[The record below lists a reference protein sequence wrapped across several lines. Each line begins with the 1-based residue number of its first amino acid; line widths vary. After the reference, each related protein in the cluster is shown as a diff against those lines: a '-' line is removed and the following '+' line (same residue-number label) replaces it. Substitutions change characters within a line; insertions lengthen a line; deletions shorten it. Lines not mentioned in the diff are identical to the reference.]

1 MGQHF
6 IARDPHRYPNGATGW
21 APGDPFDCL
30 GPWAKVQACPI
41 VTLRPVAYSGSEQ
54 VDTGVRLT
62 CYATSYADNSSSI
75 PACTRY
81 RGRYVRGFFTLGE
94 SGPVFIVAKGKELF
108 EKEGE

>member
-1 MGQHF
+1 MGQYF

-21 APGDPFDCL
+21 APGGPCDCL

-41 VTLRPVAYSGSEQ
+41 VTL

-62 CYATSYADNSSSI
+62 CYATGYADNCFSI

-94 SGPVFIVAKGKELF
+94 SGPVFIAVRGKELF